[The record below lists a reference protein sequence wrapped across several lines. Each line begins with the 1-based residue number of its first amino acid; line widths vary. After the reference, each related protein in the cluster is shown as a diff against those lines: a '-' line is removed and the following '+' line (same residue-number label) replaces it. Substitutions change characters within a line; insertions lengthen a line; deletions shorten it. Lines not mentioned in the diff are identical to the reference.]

1 MNEYDEKLIS
11 FSPERLTLCCKFASP
26 VGINPVCLQITCI
39 KAKDIFFQDVHFIFI
54 TKIYFIMFGVRI
66 VIKLMIFIIYVF
78 KHIHR
83 LITLTLFYIKAM
95 PASFFNA
102 ISNNIQM
109 QIALNYHS
117 VPISIQ
123 DIQSCLQTYKK
134 TFFYFCSYNIAYQQ
148 SSIKK

>member
-26 VGINPVCLQITCI
+26 VDINPVCLQITCI
-39 KAKDIFFQDVHFIFI
+39 KAKNIFFQDVHFIFI

-102 ISNNIQM
+102 ISNNLM
-109 QIALNYHS
+109 KIALKLPQCPHQHIGHTKLP
-117 VPISIQ
+117 V
-123 DIQSCLQTYKK
+123 DIQKNIFLFLQLQYCLPAI
-134 TFFYFCSYNIAYQQ
+134 FD
-148 SSIKK
+148 